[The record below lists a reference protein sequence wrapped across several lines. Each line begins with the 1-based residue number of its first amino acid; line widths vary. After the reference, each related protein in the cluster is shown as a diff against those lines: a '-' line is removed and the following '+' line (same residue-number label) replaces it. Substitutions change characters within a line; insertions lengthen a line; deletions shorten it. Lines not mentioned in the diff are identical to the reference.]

1 MRAFWTPEGGAQLAP
16 AEGGRMALG
25 YRVGELKS
33 APGRAPR
40 SRGTLLAATF
50 LGVLLMLA
58 AVLAPMLRG
67 GGKAQRVGV
76 QAAQPRPG
84 EALSSVP
91 ASARAQVSAALGAD
105 EPAFHVQAAAGGG
118 LRAGNATQGL
128 QTSFTRTGVEV
139 RSGGAQGASMQL
151 SLRSLG
157 FGDAQ
162 QRVQASD
169 PRAHANRVSYERGA
183 VSEWYANG
191 PAGLEQGFTLARA
204 PGSAAA
210 ARQAPLR
217 LTLGLGAN
225 ARATL
230 GAGSQSVQ
238 VRGEASLL
246 RYDGL
251 SATDATG
258 RSLHS
263 WMQLQGGQ
271 LSIAVDAAQARYPL
285 RIDPLVQAG
294 SKLTGSDEQGSGLL
308 GTSVALSADGS
319 TMLVGGPRDTNEGHG
334 AAWVFVHSGTEWVQQ
349 GPKLTG
355 SGTTSEAEAN
365 EEESCAEESPEE
377 AQECAFGNSVAL
389 SADGN
394 TALIGEPT
402 ATDLPGGAWVFKRE
416 GGSWTRS
423 AELSGG
429 SGPGEGRFGK
439 SVALSADGTT
449 ALVGDPSGVSQRGS
463 AWVFTSTGS
472 SWTHQATLTD
482 AEASRLAHVG
492 RSVALS
498 GDGSTALLGGPG
510 DLNYVGAAWVFTRSG
525 GVWGQAPGK
534 LTGAGESG
542 EAHFGKAVALS
553 QDGETALIGGL
564 SDAGSRGAV
573 WGFGRSGS
581 SFVQE
586 GEKLTGA
593 PEGEPRF
600 GYSVALSGDGTL
612 GLVGSPRADNG
623 GAVTL
628 LSRSGT
634 SWAALTEQLAGS
646 GEAGKGWAGAAVA
659 LSGDG
664 EVAAVGAPHDNGRV
678 GAAWVFADPSVVAQ
692 PAPTVSNVAP
702 GAAPAGSLVKV
713 KGTSF
718 TGATAVFFGS
728 TPASFTVKSGIVIEA
743 TAPEG
748 LEGTVDV
755 TVTTPQGTSAINSG
769 DRFRYTTGTAKGGG
783 SGNGDP
789 ENGKGG
795 EEPVTTNGGQTGTQ
809 TQGSTSGGSKQ
820 GASGGVLGTTSA
832 AAAACRL
839 SLRNKH
845 LAVYSFRTVALR
857 LLRTGVG
864 SCSGKLTLSFNT
876 HAKGKRP
883 KSTPLGTASF
893 SIASGTS
900 KVFKLNLNKAG
911 RKLFRAHGGHLNV
924 SLSIVRSVPAPKLAR
939 SASVRLAWKK
949 TPKRVTLTK

>member
-1 MRAFWTPEGGAQLAP
+1 MT
-16 AEGGRMALG
+16 LG
-25 YRVGELKS
+25 YHTRRLGS
-33 APGRAPR
+33 GRRQAAR
-40 SRGTLLAATF
+40 SRGTALGAAVFAALLLLAA
-50 LGVLLMLA
+50 L
-58 AVLAPMLRG
+58 LAPMIRG
-67 GGKAQRVGV
+67 GGEDQGRGT
-76 QAAQPRPG
+76 QAERLGSG
-84 EALSSVP
+84 EALSGVP

-105 EPAFHVQAAAGGG
+105 EPMFHVQATAGGG
-118 LRAGNATQGL
+118 LEASNSTQGL
-128 QTSFTRTGVEV
+128 RASFTRAGVEV
-139 RSGGAQGASMQL
+139 RVGGAEGASMQL
-151 SLRSLG
+151 GLRSLG
-157 FGDAQ
+157 FGEAQ
-162 QRVQASD
+162 QPVRASD
-169 PRAHANRVSYERGA
+169 PRVQTNRVTYTHGG

-191 PAGLEQGFTLARA
+191 PAGLEQGFTLAQA
-204 PGSAAA
+204 PGSSTAATG
-210 ARQAPLR
+210 APLR
-217 LTLGLGAN
+217 LTLALGAS
-225 ARATL
+225 AGAKL
-230 GAGSQSVQ
+230 GASSQSVE
-238 VRGEASLL
+238 VRGRAVLL

-251 SATDATG
+251 LATDATG
-258 RSLHS
+258 RRLHS
-263 WMQLQGGQ
+263 WLRLQGGN
-271 LSIAVDAAQARYPL
+271 LLIEVDAAHARYPL

-294 SKLTGSDEQGSGLL
+294 SKLTGNDEQGTGLL

-319 TMLVGGPRDTNEGHG
+319 TMLVGGPRDTNEAHG
-334 AAWVFVHSGTEWVQQ
+334 AAWVFVRSGSEWVQQ
-349 GPKLTG
+349 GSKLTG

-377 AQECAFGNSVAL
+377 ALECAFGNSVAL

-402 ATDLPGGAWVFKRE
+402 ATALPGGAWVFKRT
-416 GGSWTRS
+416 GGSWTRA

-463 AWVFTSTGS
+463 AWVFTDTGS
-472 SWTHQATLTD
+472 GWSHQATLTD
-482 AEASRLAHVG
+482 SEASRLAHFG

-498 GDGSTALLGGPG
+498 GDGNTALMGGPG

-525 GVWGQAPGK
+525 GVWSQTPGK
-534 LTGAGESG
+534 LTGTGESG

-564 SDAGSRGAV
+564 SDAGSHGAV
-573 WGFGRSGS
+573 WPFGRSGS

-586 GEKLTGA
+586 GAKLTGA

-612 GLVGSPRADNG
+612 GLVGSPRAENG
-623 GAVTL
+623 GAVTVI
-628 LSRSGT
+628 SRSGT
-634 SWAALTEQLAGS
+634 SWSPLGEQLAGS

-664 EVAAVGAPHDNGRV
+664 KVAAVGAPHDNGRT
-678 GAAWVFADPSVVAQ
+678 GAAWVFAEPPVAVS

-702 GAAPAGSLVKV
+702 GAGPAGSLVKV
-713 KGTSF
+713 KGSSF

-728 TPASFTVKSGIVIEA
+728 TPASFTVTSGIVIEA

-755 TVTTPQGTSAINSG
+755 TVTTPAGTSVINSG

-783 SGNGDP
+783 AGNGDP

-795 EEPVTTNGGQTGTQ
+795 QEPETTGGGQTGTQ
-809 TQGSTSGGSKQ
+809 TQNSTSGASKP

-864 SCSGKLTLSFNT
+864 ACSGKLTLNFNT
-876 HAKGKRP
+876 HAKGKRRR
-883 KSTPLGTASF
+883 STPIGTASF

-924 SLSIVRSVPAPKLAR
+924 SLSIVRSVPTPQQAH
-939 SASVRLAWKK
+939 SASVRLNWKK
-949 TPKRVTLTK
+949 TPKPVMLTK